1 MRESGDPEAAEELR
15 GFAWWFASGKL
26 DAAWSIEQLE
36 ALLNIGGRLD
46 PDHLV
51 AERLAA
57 LRGDHLAAVVRCLE
71 LVIES
76 GSRPW
81 FVLGA
86 RAEIETIL
94 TAALAAN
101 GEVAARARDIANRLV
116 ARGHADYER
125 LLRR

>member
-1 MRESGDPEAAEELR
+1 M
-15 GFAWWFASGKL
+15 
-26 DAAWSIEQLE
+26 
-36 ALLNIGGRLD
+36 
-46 PDHLV
+46 
-51 AERLAA
+51 
-57 LRGDHLAAVVRCLE
+57 RCLE

-94 TAALAAN
+94 ATALTAN
-101 GEVAARARDIANRLV
+101 AEAAARARDVVNRLV

-125 LLRR
+125 LLQR